1 MGKSTRYPYEP
12 IMKTDELREK
22 YLAFFESKGCTRRP
36 SDVLVPRGDPSVL
49 FTPAGMNQFK
59 DQFLGKGDLSCRR
72 AVSCQKC
79 LRTDDIDEVGL
90 TPCHHT
96 FFEMLGN
103 FSFGDYFKKGAIEW
117 AWEFVA
123 GRLKIDPDR
132 LYVSIYKDDAESY
145 DVWHNVVGL
154 EPGRI
159 CKLGEHDNYWPAD
172 APTKSPAGT
181 LCGPCTEIFVD
192 MGPQPH
198 CPDPA
203 TCDVTCDCKRY
214 VEIWNLVLQQFEK
227 GEVPGDLR
235 PLPMQNIDTG
245 MGLERTAAVLQG
257 VMSNFEID
265 IFKPIVRAVA
275 EALEVKVDPSD
286 SKIRHVRRIAD
297 HARGVAFCIA
307 GGVLPSNEG
316 RGYVVRRLI
325 RRAMRDG
332 LELGSAEPFIYSLV
346 PVVAKVMSDA
356 YPELAERRENIAGI
370 IKAEEERFQTTL
382 ENGSRLLKELVAD
395 LRSKGLTVL
404 PGVEAFRLYDT
415 YGLPFELTESVLA
428 ESGMTTDCE
437 GFEREMTRQR
447 AQARGASSMMGD
459 AFDTGPLGHVKD
471 LAKPTEFVGHESTSC
486 KAAVAAIMAGDEL
499 ADAAEAGA
507 EVTIV
512 LDETPF
518 YGEAGGQ
525 VGDTG
530 TLVSSSGK
538 VDVLDTLRTHG
549 YFLHVGKVIGGRIEK
564 GQAVTCEVDVVRR
577 QAIRRAHTATHL
589 LQNALRTV
597 LGVHVEQAGSLVAP
611 DRLRFDFSHHSAVT
625 AGEIERVEEIVN
637 ENILGDAR
645 VTVVEMP
652 VAEAKASGAI
662 ALFGEKYGDVVRV
675 VKIGGYSVELC
686 GGTHLDNVS
695 QAGLFRI
702 VSESS
707 VAAGT
712 RRLEAVT
719 GREAIEHGRRRERTL
734 ERVASI
740 LGTDEARVVDRA
752 EKLLADTRELKAE
765 IKKLKKRGA
774 GESAG
779 DIAAGAV
786 AAGGVKLIVHKSGR
800 KMDDLR
806 QLCDVLKRK
815 LESGVVVLASG
826 AGGKLSLVV
835 GVTNDLTP
843 GVHAGKIIKDIA
855 SLIGGGGGGR
865 PDMAQAGG
873 KDPSKIDDL
882 LAAAPDIVRQHVEKN
897 Q

>member
-1 MGKSTRYPYEP
+1 
-12 IMKTDELREK
+12 MKTSEVRAA
-22 YLAFFESKGCTRRP
+22 YLKFFEERGHKVVP
-36 SDVLVPRGDPSVL
+36 SDSLVPDDDPTVF

-59 DQFLGKGDLSCRR
+59 DQFFGRGDLSVRR

-79 LRTDDIDEVGL
+79 LRTDDIDEVGR

-103 FSFGDYFKKGAIEW
+103 FSFGDYFKKEAIEW
-117 AWEFVA
+117 AWEFVV
-123 GRLKIDPDR
+123 GSLKIDDDK
-132 LYVSIYKDDAESY
+132 LYVSVYEDDAESF
-145 DVWHNVVGL
+145 DIWHNVVGL
-154 EPGRI
+154 EPARI
-159 CKLGEHDNYWPAD
+159 HKLGEHDNYWPAD
-172 APTKSPAGT
+172 APSESPPGT

-198 CPDPA
+198 CPDQA
-203 TCDVTCDCKRY
+203 KCDITCDCKRY

-227 GEVPGDLR
+227 GAGPGDLR
-235 PLPMQNIDTG
+235 PLAMQNIDTG

-265 IFKPIVRAVA
+265 IFKPIVA
-275 EALEVKVDPSD
+275 EVKRVARKSVSVTPGIDGM
-286 SKIRHVRRIAD
+286 VVYQRRIAD
-297 HARGVAFCIA
+297 HIRAVTFCLAENIT
-307 GGVLPSNEG
+307 PSNEG
-316 RGYVVRRLI
+316 KGHVVRRLI

-332 LELGSAEPFIYSLV
+332 LEMGASGTFLYGLV
-346 PVVAKVMSDA
+346 PAVVQVMKDA
-356 YPELAERRENIAGI
+356 YPVLAERRENIAGI
-370 IKAEEERFQTTL
+370 IKAEEERFQDTL
-382 ENGSRLLKELVAD
+382 VRGWPLLKELVAD
-395 LRSKGLTVL
+395 LKARGLSEL
-404 PGVEAFRLYDT
+404 PGKEVFRLYDT
-415 YGLPFELTESVLA
+415 YGIPPE
-428 ESGMTTDCE
+428 MTRHFLSSEQMQMDRE
-437 GFEREMTRQR
+437 GFEREMARQR
-447 AQARGASSMMGD
+447 AQARSASSMMGD
-459 AFDTGPLGHVKD
+459 AFDTGPLGHVKN

-530 TLVSSSGK
+530 TLASSSGK

-549 YFLHVGKVIGGRIEK
+549 YFLHVGKVIDGRIEK
-564 GQAVTCEVDVVRR
+564 GQAVECEVDVVRR

-597 LGVHVEQAGSLVAP
+597 LGVHVEQAGSHVAP

-625 AGEIERVEEIVN
+625 AGEIERVEQIVN

-645 VTVVEMP
+645 VIVVEMP

-662 ALFGEKYGDVVRV
+662 ALFGEKYCDVVRV

-686 GGTHLDNVS
+686 GGTHLDS
-695 QAGLFRI
+695 AAQTGLFRV

-712 RRLEAVT
+712 RRIEAVT

-740 LGTDEARVVDRA
+740 LGSDEARVLDRA

-765 IKKLKKRGA
+765 IKKLKKGGA
-774 GESAG
+774 GESAD

-786 AAGGVKLIVHKSGR
+786 DAGGVRLIVHKSGQ
-800 KMDDLR
+800 KMNDLR

-865 PDMAQAGG
+865 ADMAQAGG

-882 LAAAPDIVRQHVEKN
+882 LAAAPDIVAKYAEAK
-897 Q
+897 

>member
-1 MGKSTRYPYEP
+1 
-12 IMKTDELREK
+12 MKTSDVRSA
-22 YLAFFESKGCTRRP
+22 YLKFFEERGHKVVP
-36 SDVLVPRGDPSVL
+36 SDSLVPDDDPTVF

-59 DQFLGKGDLSCRR
+59 DQFLGRGGLSCRR

-79 LRTDDIDEVGL
+79 FRTDDIEEVGL

-103 FSFGDYFKKGAIEW
+103 FSFGDYFKKGAIEL

-123 GRLKIDPDR
+123 GRLKIDPDT
-132 LYVSIYKDDAESY
+132 LYVSIYKDDGESFDIWKNTIGLAAE
-145 DVWHNVVGL
+145 
-154 EPGRI
+154 RI
-159 CKLGEHDNYWPAD
+159 YKLGEHDNYWPAD
-172 APTKSPAGT
+172 APSESPAGT

-203 TCDVTCDCKRY
+203 KCDITCDCKRY

-227 GEVPGDLR
+227 GDGPGDLR
-235 PLPMQNIDTG
+235 PLSMQNIDTG

-275 EALEVKVDPSD
+275 DTLEVEADPND
-286 SKIRHVRRIAD
+286 SSIRHVRRIAD

-307 GGVLPSNEG
+307 DGALPSNEG

-332 LELGSAEPFIYSLV
+332 LELGAKEPFIYSLV
-346 PVVAKVMSDA
+346 PAVAKVMSDA
-356 YPELAERRENIAGI
+356 YPEITERRENIAGI

-382 ENGSRLLKELVAD
+382 ENGSRLLEELVAG
-395 LRSKGLTVL
+395 LESKGLGVL
-404 PGVEAFRLYDT
+404 PGEEAFRLYDT
-415 YGLPFELTESVLA
+415 YGLPLELTESILA

-447 AQARGASSMMGD
+447 AQARSASSMMGD

-471 LAKPTEFVGHESTSC
+471 LAKPTAFVGHELTSC
-486 KAAVAAIMAGDEL
+486 KAAVAAILAGGEL

-530 TLVSSSGK
+530 VISSGTGK
-538 VDVLDTLRTHG
+538 VEVLDTLRTHG
-549 YFLHVGKVIGGRIEK
+549 YFLHAGKVTDGRIGK
-564 GQAVTCEVDVVRR
+564 GQAVVCEVDVVRR

-625 AGEIERVEEIVN
+625 AGEIERVEQIVN

-645 VTVVEMP
+645 VTAVEMP

-675 VKIGGYSVELC
+675 VKIGDYSIELC
-686 GGTHLDNVS
+686 GGTHLNS
-695 QAGLFRI
+695 IAQTGLFRI

-712 RRLEAVT
+712 RRIEAVT
-719 GREAIEHGRRRERTL
+719 GCEAIEHGRRRERTL

-740 LGTDEARVVDRA
+740 LGSDEARVLDRA

-765 IKKLKKRGA
+765 IKKLKKSGA

-779 DIAAGAV
+779 DIAASAV
-786 AAGGVKLIVHKSGR
+786 DAGGVKLIAYKSGQ
-800 KMDDLR
+800 KMNDLR

-835 GVTNDLTP
+835 GVTKDLTP
-843 GVHAGKIIKDIA
+843 GLHAGKIIKDIA

-873 KDPSKIDDL
+873 KDPSKIGDL